1 MNLTNRQ
8 IEIYKKI
15 KRADSSWTQE
25 SFVKCW
31 NDILKLNKFISISK
45 GKLILEFDDPNYAT
59 MKFSKGNKILIEE
72 KLYWN
77 EYIQS
82 EKATSK
88 TREIALTIKSLAETI
103 AVNS

>member
-1 MNLTNRQ
+1 MNLTTRQ
-8 IEIYKKI
+8 REIYKKI
-15 KRADSSWTQE
+15 SRVDPSWTQE
-25 SFVKCW
+25 GFVKCW
-31 NDILKLNKFISISK
+31 NDILKLNKFISVSQ
-45 GKLILEFDDPNYAT
+45 GKLTLEFDDPNYAI
-59 MKFSKGNKILIEE
+59 MKFTKDDEILIEE

-88 TREIALTIKSLAETI
+88 TREIALTIKNLAETI

>member
-1 MNLTNRQ
+1 MNLTTRQ

-15 KRADSSWTQE
+15 SRADPSWTQE
-25 SFVKCW
+25 GFVKCW

-59 MKFSKGNKILIEE
+59 MKFSEDNKTLIEE

-82 EKATSK
+82 EKSASK
-88 TREIALTIKSLAETI
+88 TREIALTIKNLAETI